1 MLSLRD
7 LFQAVYQLN
16 QQKRSSRASSTLSVE
31 SVSRN
36 SVNSSSAS
44 LSVDNSNTNNLPLN
58 ITAPAS
64 PTSVKSASLSSESER
79 AIVENPPD
87 VIPVVTLN
95 IQTSQESGKEVNTD
109 TDAATITQ
117 TGAAAHA
124 VADDAVKTDV
134 VGQTDPA
141 VADTSILKQVGVS
154 TNLTC
159 QIVQK
164 CATCFL
170 RGWGEP
176 PVNASV

>member
-95 IQTSQESGKEVNTD
+95 IQTSQESGKEVNAD

-117 TGAAAHA
+117 TGAATHA

-164 CATCFL
+164 CAT
-170 RGWGEP
+170 
-176 PVNASV
+176 